1 MLTNRN
7 FIFNHVNLNYL
18 YKETDYIFLNNKLS
32 SDILNF
38 SNSEFKVFFKKLGIN
53 IPQVLNKTKSIHRL
67 HSTNSLSVFPKY
79 LSRHGMKV
87 KSRKLVLMS
96 ILKYLNLTPKS
107 NIFFWK
113 VLFLNLTS
121 FFVCSKR
128 DPVLFFD
135 GNVVPNSIKSNLK
148 SILSTNFNMINL
160 IFSFYIYKVDK
171 HIYKNSRGRSGKFT
185 FIWKYIAPYKR
196 ISRIT
201 YWLLKDVKTAAGK
214 TLKERLDIVLHNF
227 IKNPYSSLA
236 WKIKRFSL
244 NYGYYNLRHSLLE
257 TYRTSAK

>member
-1 MLTNRN
+1 
-7 FIFNHVNLNYL
+7 
-18 YKETDYIFLNNKLS
+18 
-32 SDILNF
+32 
-38 SNSEFKVFFKKLGIN
+38 
-53 IPQVLNKTKSIHRL
+53 
-67 HSTNSLSVFPKY
+67 
-79 LSRHGMKV
+79 
-87 KSRKLVLMS
+87 MS

-214 TLKERLDIVLHNF
+214 TLKWVIYGNQKKEHLS
-227 IKNPYSSLA
+227 K
-236 WKIKRFSL
+236 KKL
-244 NYGYYNLRHSLLE
+244 NIN
-257 TYRTSAK
+257 